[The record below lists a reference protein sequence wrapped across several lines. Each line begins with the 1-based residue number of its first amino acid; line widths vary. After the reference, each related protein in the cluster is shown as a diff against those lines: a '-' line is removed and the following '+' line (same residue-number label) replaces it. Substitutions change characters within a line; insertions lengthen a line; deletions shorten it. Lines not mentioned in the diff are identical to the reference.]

1 METGVRRHRAGGSYS
16 AAGWSERRT
25 LREALL
31 GHPAGP
37 EMLAVLGALAD
48 GPLPASWERWK
59 PARRERYLDAA
70 LEAAMAATPGLATW
84 PGMRPRRQPVRPDA
98 APGPEHRAVGY
109 ALLLGAQV
117 RRIAEP
123 LARWRRS

>member
-1 METGVRRHRAGGSYS
+1 
-16 AAGWSERRT
+16 
-25 LREALL
+25 
-31 GHPAGP
+31 
-37 EMLAVLGALAD
+37 MLAVLGALAD

-84 PGMRPRRQPVRPDA
+84 PGRRPRRPPVRPDA

-117 RRIAEP
+117 RRNAEP